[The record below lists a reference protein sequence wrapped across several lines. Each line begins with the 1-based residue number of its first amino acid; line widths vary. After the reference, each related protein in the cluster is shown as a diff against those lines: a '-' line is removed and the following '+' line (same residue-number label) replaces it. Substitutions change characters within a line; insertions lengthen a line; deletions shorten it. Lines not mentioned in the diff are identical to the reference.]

1 MRYLVRGRVKS
12 GKKKALLEAVETGAL
27 GRGSIAHDE
36 FLRCM
41 GEARL
46 TPEGQVRWLEVCYCR
61 EAFGPG
67 NELAEELPYWR
78 EYFEGIVARSLARVE
93 PIVDWISDI
102 EGEAGVIRLNGRTVT
117 YADPELRVKIGIVQ
131 LKGGGASEYSG
142 TIYGATTNLIMRGGG
157 TGEAGSLTLQM
168 VVQTLE
174 FRGGSIFDFNY
185 DEAEVARFR
194 VYGLVE

>member
-78 EYFEGIVARSLARVE
+78 EYFEGIDIRFARRLADCEGYPHCGDCDCTLKLEAKLAR
-93 PIVDWISDI
+93 
-102 EGEAGVIRLNGRTVT
+102 
-117 YADPELRVKIGIVQ
+117 
-131 LKGGGASEYSG
+131 
-142 TIYGATTNLIMRGGG
+142 
-157 TGEAGSLTLQM
+157 TGEPFLAGLRSWGANTS
-168 VVQTLE
+168 
-174 FRGGSIFDFNY
+174 F
-185 DEAEVARFR
+185 APA
-194 VYGLVE
+194 